1 MFRKKPTCLRC
12 KSKVSDSFD
21 FCPYCGLD
29 LRDPEKDIKDFG
41 LLGKNETVGYPLV
54 GGFGGFGI
62 TDKMI
67 NSLFRNLVKTLD
79 KQMKG
84 MKDVNDLDTEVESFP
99 NGVRISFGAPIKKP
113 HKKVVRKGLTKE
125 QIDRMAG
132 LPRVEAKTNVR
143 RLSDK
148 VVYELKAPGVES
160 IDDVFVSKLETGYEV
175 KAIGKKKVYVNSL
188 PINLPLKGF
197 TITDKGLTVEFG
209 LQ

>member
-1 MFRKKPTCLRC
+1 MFKKKPTCLRC

-21 FCPYCGLD
+21 FCPYCSLD
-29 LRDPEKDIKDFG
+29 LRDPEKDMKDFG
-41 LLGKNETVGYPLV
+41 LLGKNEVVGHPLV
-54 GGFGGFGI
+54 GGFGGLGI

-67 NSLFRNLVKTLD
+67 NSLFKTLVKTLD
-79 KQMKG
+79 KQMNE
-84 MKDVNDLDTEVESFP
+84 MKEGKDLDTEVESFP
-99 NGVRISFGAPIKKP
+99 NGVRISFGAPRKKTSR
-113 HKKVVRKGLTKE
+113 KASKKGLTKD
-125 QIDRMAG
+125 QLDRMSG

-160 IDDVFVSKLETGYEV
+160 VEDIFVSKLESGYEV
-175 KAIGKKKVYVNSL
+175 KAIGRKKVYVNSL

-197 TITDKGLTVEFG
+197 TVTDKGLTVEFG